1 MLNTIKII
9 ALGEE
14 AQTLMSCIIQPYHS
28 VNKYKLSN
36 IKLFNY
42 LLGLTVA
49 LGGEGEESFLLV
61 HSSSHYSTYCAKRAV
76 VAEALISYFQVESWL
91 EGEVGALAHLKEV
104 VVAKELIL
112 EVQEDQNLALMEL
125 YWEAEEELGMV
136 VLRRVEE
143 VLYLEEGVVALLLME
158 VVGEDLLVG
167 VEVGEQPY
175 LDYSLWELVEGEH
188 LFLELMMVRVEVV
201 HSLFLEVAHLL
212 FLVEG
217 VEDPVSFQEVVWVDL
232 SKEEWVMVLNLTL
245 MGVVAMAWSFQ
256 ILVACWM
263 EVGVVEYTQEAYWVD
278 LEVDWGEVLSHHWMS
293 WNYLGLVV

>member
-1 MLNTIKII
+1 M
-9 ALGEE
+9 
-14 AQTLMSCIIQPYHS
+14 
-28 VNKYKLSN
+28 
-36 IKLFNY
+36 
-42 LLGLTVA
+42 
-49 LGGEGEESFLLV
+49 LV

-76 VAEALISYFQVESWL
+76 VAEEALISYFQVESWL

-136 VLRRVEE
+136 VLRRAEE

-188 LFLELMMVRVEVV
+188 LFLELMMMVGVEVV

-232 SKEEWVMVLNLTL
+232 SEEEWVMVLNLTL

>member
-1 MLNTIKII
+1 MKI
-9 ALGEE
+9 L
-14 AQTLMSCIIQPYHS
+14 IQNH
-28 VNKYKLSN
+28 
-36 IKLFNY
+36 

-49 LGGEGEESFLLV
+49 LGEEGEESFLLV
-61 HSSSHYSTYCAKRAV
+61 HSSSCYSTYHAKRTV
-76 VAEALISYFQVESWL
+76 VAEEALFSYFQVESWL

-136 VLRRVEE
+136 VLRRAEE

-188 LFLELMMVRVEVV
+188 LFLELMVMVGVEVV

-232 SKEEWVMVLNLTL
+232 LEEEWVMVLNLTL

>member
-1 MLNTIKII
+1 MKI
-9 ALGEE
+9 L
-14 AQTLMSCIIQPYHS
+14 IQNH
-28 VNKYKLSN
+28 
-36 IKLFNY
+36 

-49 LGGEGEESFLLV
+49 LGEEGEESFLLV

-232 SKEEWVMVLNLTL
+232 SEEEWVMVLNLTL

>member
-49 LGGEGEESFLLV
+49 LGEEGEESFLLV
-61 HSSSHYSTYCAKRAV
+61 HSSSCYSTYHAKRTV
-76 VAEALISYFQVESWL
+76 VAEEALISYFQVESWL

-232 SKEEWVMVLNLTL
+232 S
-245 MGVVAMAWSFQ
+245 
-256 ILVACWM
+256 
-263 EVGVVEYTQEAYWVD
+263 
-278 LEVDWGEVLSHHWMS
+278 
-293 WNYLGLVV
+293 